1 MSLLSRTS
9 LGFGFGVLAVASLG
23 YLGDAPPVP
32 VVDKPYTPSAATGGS
47 GGQPQ
52 TYDWRSINDL
62 FKTDKQRAE
71 RLAIMQADD
80 DAVIMAVVA
89 AVTRDIL

>member
-1 MSLLSRTS
+1 MALLKGKLFAGALFAGLL
-9 LGFGFGVLAVASLG
+9 LGGQ
-23 YLGDAPPVP
+23 GDEVVAPPTTE
-32 VVDKPYTPSAATGGS
+32 YQYNGSAASGGS